1 MKNDYLS
8 KVFMNLF
15 LGLLITF
22 LTGYIIS
29 TNIEATYFF
38 CVGSMPWI
46 LAIIEVVIAIILP
59 VRIQRM
65 SPTAAKILYFLYAG
79 LTGLTFSSLFVYYQM
94 SSLIWIFLMTS
105 VMFGIFAFI
114 GKTTKIDLTRYGIY
128 LLMGLLAVLVLAIIN
143 IFVLNEAL
151 DMIGCT
157 IGIVIF
163 LGYTA
168 YDMQRISMLNY
179 YNSSEENM
187 AVIGAFNLYLDFINI
202 FIKLLR
208 IFGKSNDN

>member
-1 MKNDYLS
+1 
-8 KVFMNLF
+8 
-15 LGLLITF
+15 
-22 LTGYIIS
+22 
-29 TNIEATYFF
+29 
-38 CVGSMPWI
+38 
-46 LAIIEVVIAIILP
+46 
-59 VRIQRM
+59 
-65 SPTAAKILYFLYAG
+65 
-79 LTGLTFSSLFVYYQM
+79 
-94 SSLIWIFLMTS
+94 
-105 VMFGIFAFI
+105 MFGIFAFI

-143 IFVLNEAL
+143 IFVSNEAL

-179 YNSSEENM
+179 YNLSEENM

-208 IFGKSNDN
+208 MFGKSNDN

>member
-29 TNIEATYFF
+29 TNIESTYFF
-38 CVGSMPWI
+38 CVCSMPWI

-65 SPTAAKILYFLYAG
+65 SPTTAKILYFLYAG

-128 LLMGLLAVLVLAIIN
+128 LLMGLLAVLVLAMIN

-179 YNSSEENM
+179 YNLSEENM